1 MYLFF
6 YIFDILDIV
15 DYYNNVVI
23 SMKCLNSKCN
33 ANEIENDDN
42 FCYKCGYYT
51 SKGYSFLKDKEN
63 VNKITSGVTFKQN
76 ERLSVLFGLL
86 AILVVVFLSMLMI
99 RGEKLYKP
107 FSYIKKQSF
116 NYMYGYNTSL
126 MKTDNK
132 YSKESINSYT
142 EAKLFIKNDF
152 LKQEYNCFNDTS
164 VDVMTNKLES
174 DYSIPSVSFCDISN
188 TESTKIKN
196 VIDKMYLLFPNVK
209 GALTNIT
216 ITNASTKSE
225 YIARFQPMYQFVNID
240 EDINTYNKVNKTQ
253 ILLNSY
259 YFLNED
265 IMKKDVES
273 VVGKDYYVKDATW
286 ESTIAHEFGHYV
298 SFVLLLKKNGIDNI
312 TFVTK
317 DNESKINSVIEEFN
331 SGEYSLSLLNEA
343 LNNYNKKYIA
353 NLNINEFAS
362 MISNYAATKDKE
374 GKLIADE
381 TIAEAI
387 HDYYLHGDNM
397 NKASKEIISVIS
409 SKL

>member
-1 MYLFF
+1 M
-6 YIFDILDIV
+6 V

-23 SMKCLNSKCN
+23 IVKCLNSKCD

-51 SKGYSFLKDKEN
+51 SKGYSFLQDKEN
-63 VNKITSGVTFKQN
+63 VNKITSGSTFKQN
-76 ERLSVLFGLL
+76 ERLSILISMLAVLV
-86 AILVVVFLSMLMI
+86 LVFFSMLMI

-126 MKTDNK
+126 IKTDNK
-132 YSKESINSYT
+132 YSKKSINSYND
-142 EAKLFIKNDF
+142 AKLFIKNDF
-152 LKQEYNCFNDTS
+152 SKQGYNCFNDVS
-164 VDVMTNKLES
+164 VDIMTNKLES

-188 TESTKIKN
+188 NESIKIKN

-216 ITNASTKSE
+216 ITNASTKKE

-240 EDINTYNKVNKTQ
+240 EDIDIYNKVNKTQ

-265 IMKKDVES
+265 IMEKDIES

-286 ESTIAHEFGHYV
+286 ESTIAHEFGHYI
-298 SFVLLLKKNGIDNI
+298 SFVALLKKNNIENI
-312 TFVTK
+312 TFVTE
-317 DNESKINSVIEEFN
+317 DNESKINSILSEFN
-331 SGEYSLSLLNEA
+331 SGEYSLSLLKEA
-343 LNNYNKKYIA
+343 LNNYNNKYST

-362 MISNYAATKDKE
+362 MISNYAATTNKKGE
-374 GKLIADE
+374 LIADE

-397 NKASKEIISVIS
+397 NKASREVVSVVS